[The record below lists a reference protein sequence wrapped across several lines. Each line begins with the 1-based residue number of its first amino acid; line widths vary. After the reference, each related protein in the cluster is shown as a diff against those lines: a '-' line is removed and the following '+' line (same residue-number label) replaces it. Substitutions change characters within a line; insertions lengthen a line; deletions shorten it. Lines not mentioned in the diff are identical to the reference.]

1 MKYSEYQYT
10 RTNPEQVKTQMDE
23 IIDGFNRAESP
34 KEQKLWMDK
43 SKQIFSDYS
52 TFEAIARLNFNR
64 DTKNNS
70 YVNEN
75 DYFDEIDPLMREI
88 SLNWTKTLLN
98 GKFRSELE
106 ASLGSQF
113 FNQKELEMKSFD
125 PKIKELV
132 EEENKVMNE
141 YTKLIAGAVIEFQDK
156 TYNLAGMG
164 PFHQDKDRNIRK
176 TSIEAVFDFFEKNA
190 EELDSI
196 YDRLVKLRHKMA
208 TGMGYENFIQMGY
221 DKMLRTDY
229 THVEVAAYRK
239 QIVDHVVPLVAKLQE
254 KKRTILGLDKL
265 YFYDGIN
272 FKDGDPKPKG
282 TPEELLEAAK
292 KMYKE
297 LSPETGTFFK
307 MMIEEELLDLVNR
320 EGKMGGGFC
329 TAFPKYERPYIFSN
343 FNGTDHDVTVLT
355 HEAGHAFQVYSA
367 RKQPLLEY
375 HWPTYEAAEIHSMS
389 MEFITWPWMDAFF
402 KEDTEKFKYL
412 HMVKSISFLP
422 YGACVDHFQ
431 HWVYEN
437 PHATPQERKSKWSEL
452 EKIYMPW
459 RDYDGISF
467 CEDGGIWQKQM
478 HIYQV
483 PFYYIDYTLAQVCA
497 FQFWI
502 KFNENR
508 ESAWEDYHRLCKAG
522 GSLPFTQLTALAKI
536 DSPFDEGVLEKV
548 VDHVWKFLNGIEVK
562 SL

>member
-1 MKYSEYQYT
+1 MKYSEYQYS
-10 RTNPEQVKTQMDE
+10 RTNPKEVKDQLTE
-23 IIDGFNRAESP
+23 IIEGFNKAENP
-34 KEQKLWMDK
+34 REQKLWMDK

-52 TFEAIARLNFNR
+52 TYEAIARLNFNR
-64 DTKNNS
+64 DTKNES
-70 YVNEN
+70 YVKEN

-106 ASLGSQF
+106 ASFGPQF
-113 FNQKELEMKSFD
+113 FNQKELEVKSFD

-132 EEENKVMNE
+132 EEENKVTNE
-141 YTKLIAGAVIEFQDK
+141 YTKLMAGAEIDFQGE

-164 PFHQDKDRNIRK
+164 PFHLDKDRKIRK
-176 TSIEAVFDFFEKNA
+176 ASIEAVFGFFEKNA
-190 EELDSI
+190 QELDSI

-208 TGMGYENFIQMGY
+208 TELGYENFIQLGY

-229 THVEVAAYRK
+229 SHVEVAAYRQ

-254 KKRTILGLDKL
+254 QKRKILGLDNL
-265 YFYDGIN
+265 YYYDAIN

-282 TPEELLEAAK
+282 SPEDLVEAAK
-292 KMYKE
+292 KMYAE
-297 LSPETGTFFK
+297 LSPETGSFFK

-320 EGKMGGGFC
+320 DGKMGGGFC

-431 HWVYEN
+431 HWVYEH
-437 PHATPQERKSKWSEL
+437 PHATPQDRKSKWSEL
-452 EKIYMPW
+452 EKLYMPW
-459 RDYDGISF
+459 LDYDEIKF
-467 CEDGGIWQKQM
+467 CNEGGIWQKQM

-522 GSLPFTQLTALAKI
+522 GSLPFTELTTLANI
-536 DSPFDEGVLEKV
+536 ESPFENGVLEKV
-548 VDHVWKFLNGIEVK
+548 VDQIWKFLK
-562 SL
+562 SIDVDSL

>member
-1 MKYSEYQYT
+1 
-10 RTNPEQVKTQMDE
+10 
-23 IIDGFNRAESP
+23 
-34 KEQKLWMDK
+34 
-43 SKQIFSDYS
+43 
-52 TFEAIARLNFNR
+52 
-64 DTKNNS
+64 
-70 YVNEN
+70 
-75 DYFDEIDPLMREI
+75 
-88 SLNWTKTLLN
+88 
-98 GKFRSELE
+98 
-106 ASLGSQF
+106 
-113 FNQKELEMKSFD
+113 MKSFD

-141 YTKLIAGAVIEFQDK
+141 YTKLIAGAEINFQGK

-176 TSIEAVFDFFEKNA
+176 TSVEAVFDFFEKNA
-190 EELDSI
+190 EELDHI

-208 TGMGYENFIQMGY
+208 VEMGYKNYIQMGY
-221 DKMLRTDY
+221 DKMMRTDY

-239 QIVDHVVPLVAKLQE
+239 QIVDHVVPLVKKLQE
-254 KKRTILGLDKL
+254 QKKEILGLKKL
-265 YFYDGIN
+265 YFYDAIN
-272 FKDGDPKPKG
+272 FKNGDPKPKG
-282 TPEELLEAAK
+282 TPEELVKAAK
-292 KMYKE
+292 TMYDA
-297 LSPETGTFFK
+297 LSPETSSFFR
-307 MMIEEELLDLVNR
+307 MMIDEELLDLVNR
-320 EGKMGGGFC
+320 DGKMGGGFC

-389 MEFITWPWMDAFF
+389 MEFICWPWMDAFF

-437 PHATPQERKSKWSEL
+437 PDATPKERKSKWCEL
-452 EKIYMPW
+452 ETIYMPW
-459 RDYDGISF
+459 RDYDDIQF
-467 CEDGGIWQKQM
+467 CKDGGIWQKQM
-478 HIYQV
+478 HIYQA

-502 KFNENR
+502 KFNDNR
-508 ESAWEDYHRLCKAG
+508 ETAWEDYHRLCKAG
-522 GSLPFTQLTALAKI
+522 GSLPFTKLTDLADI
-536 DSPFDEGVLEKV
+536 DSPFEDGVLEKV
-548 VDHVWKFLNGIEVK
+548 VDQIWNHLKSVDVK